1 MIVIGHEKHMEN
13 ALGLSRRIH
22 KRDIS
27 VCVVYVYVFMKNI
40 TMQIHNTHMYMI
52 TYKFVACV
60 PFACSELGLCV
71 LPSYTL
77 HHT

>member
-1 MIVIGHEKHMEN
+1 MIAIGHEKHMEN
-13 ALGLSRRIH
+13 AIGMSRRIQ

-40 TMQIHNTHMYMI
+40 TMQIHNTHTHIYMI

-60 PFACSELGLCV
+60 SV
-71 LPSYTL
+71 L
-77 HHT
+77 